1 MITYLSAFIFYTMAM
16 VGILLVAFI
25 IYKKTMVPTKVDS
38 KSIIKVLDSTP
49 IGAKKNL
56 LVVKVKNEKF
66 LIASGIEHTTF
77 LAKLEDNKL
86 EEKEETLPE
95 MPVLVQEKYV
105 ETPVVDEQKEKLND
119 IERQFK
125 RLYSQ
130 TETDYKKEYAQKRR
144 DMVRE
149 LLKELNETTAGSKF
163 EGKF

>member
-16 VGILLVAFI
+16 VGILLVAFV

-38 KSIIKVLDSTP
+38 KSMIKVLDSTP

-77 LAKLEDNKL
+77 LAKLEDNQT
-86 EEKEETLPE
+86 EEKQEILQEALQP
-95 MPVLVQEKYV
+95 VQEKYI
-105 ETPVVDEQKEKLND
+105 ETHAVDEQKEKLSD

-130 TETDYKKEYAQKRR
+130 SETDYKREYAQSRR